1 SRLYSPPLDDR
12 WRAFV
17 FDDYSFAHPSEGFVQ
32 RHHAGAGAEL
42 RLPDVTATAYATYS
56 TGELEDPGGGFTL
69 DWALDDHWQVGIA
82 GEIFSRDT
90 PLRALFDNTTGDKIG
105 GHM

>member
-69 DWALDDHWQVGIA
+69 DWQANDQLQISVG
-82 GEIFSRDT
+82 GELFSINT
-90 PLRALFDNTTGDKIG
+90 PLRALFDDVTANEV
-105 GHM
+105 